1 MDLHSLEVEKV
12 YNRAYIYFNTHGGAL
27 GCALFVQLF
36 PLLTPEDS
44 FAYKTMKEEY
54 NPKEYAQSYLKPDVI
69 VCDIRGYR
77 FTLSKYYKDIKYY
90 SSIFPQLKN
99 DNLDKFFEMH
109 TKAWEELDEIWLNAY
124 SRSISA
130 RNKLDSIKKP
140 AYGRLC
146 CLKNLGRLIDD
157 ELRLHRANK
166 PKERLRSNKK
176 IMQYLNTLHD
186 YIPIPYEIIER
197 INTVED
203 IPAYGAM
210 VHFLEEEAGKKIKN
224 FLEYENTIRSLE
236 EEFHKASEDMKLVE
250 IARKGLEY
258 YDDYLKK
265 GGEDLRKCQ
274 EAFNRFGLYELY
286 AAQKEFVKSLTDY
299 VNCIQS

>member
-1 MDLHSLEVEKV
+1 MGLPSLGVEKV
-12 YNRAYIYFNTHGGAL
+12 YNRAYINFRTGGGAL
-27 GCALFVQLF
+27 RCKLFMQLF
-36 PLLTPEDS
+36 PLLQPEDS
-44 FAYKTMKEEY
+44 FEYETMKEDYKPE
-54 NPKEYAQSYLKPDVI
+54 EYAQSFLKPDVI
-69 VCDIRGYR
+69 VCDINGYR
-77 FTLSKYYKDIKYY
+77 FTLSDYYKNIKYY

-109 TKAWEELDEIWLNAY
+109 TEAKKEMEEIWLNAY

-130 RNKLDSIKKP
+130 RNKLDKIRNV
-140 AYGRLC
+140 AYARLC
-146 CLKNLGRLIDD
+146 GIKDLGRLIDD
-157 ELRLHRANK
+157 ELRLHRVNK

-250 IARKGLEY
+250 RARKGMEY
-258 YDDYLKK
+258 YDKCMKEEGEELKK
-265 GGEDLRKCQ
+265 YQ
-274 EAFNRFGLYELY
+274 EAFNRFGLYEVY
-286 AAQKEFVKSLTDY
+286 AAQQEFVK
-299 VNCIQS
+299 V